1 MKLIT
6 VFSKT
11 LLALGFVA
19 VSSLAAAEVV
29 VIVSAKNAN
38 YGLEKTDVEQIFL
51 GKTSTFPDGSKAVP
65 IDQNEGSA
73 SRDAFNDRVLG
84 KSASQLKAY
93 WSRLIFTGKGTPPKE
108 SGNDAEV
115 KALVA
120 DNPNL
125 VGYVDAKVVDS
136 SVKIVFKF

>member
-1 MKLIT
+1 MKLLHA
-6 VFSKT
+6 FSKMALGLT
-11 LLALGFVA
+11 LLA
-19 VSSLAAAEVV
+19 SAAAFADVV

-51 GKTSTFPDGSKAVP
+51 GKISTFPDGSKAVP

>member
-1 MKLIT
+1 MKLLHA
-6 VFSKT
+6 FSKMALSLT
-11 LLALGFVA
+11 LLA
-19 VSSLAAAEVV
+19 SAAAFADVV

-136 SVKIVFKF
+136 SQHSCF